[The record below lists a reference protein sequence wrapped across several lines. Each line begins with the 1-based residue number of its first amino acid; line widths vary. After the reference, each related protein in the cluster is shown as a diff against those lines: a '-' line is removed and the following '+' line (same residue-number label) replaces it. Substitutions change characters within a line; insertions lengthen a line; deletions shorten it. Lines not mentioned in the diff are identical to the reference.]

1 MAKFLEGMRALARK
15 DVVQNA
21 ARYLEVDIKAAGIST
36 GPAATPMKPA
46 RKAERAPAPSRPAP
60 SRPAAPARSAPSRK
74 APTPKRAAPPKK
86 AAAPPKKAVAPRT
99 TGGAARPAA
108 APRTTRGAARPAA
121 VPRTTRGAARPAA
134 APARARGASALAA
147 PAVGAAGKGT
157 EQTRPVSPE
166 NPPSGIPGDEIA
178 EALLAHVEIEPGQ
191 GIDDLALAMGTPAAE
206 LQEPIKKLLEE
217 NKITEELSQG
227 QTSYYP
233 T

>member
-36 GPAATPMKPA
+36 GPAATPMTPA
-46 RKAERAPAPSRPAP
+46 RKAERAPAPSRPAPSRPVP

-74 APTPKRAAPPKK
+74 APTPKRAAPHKK
-86 AAAPPKKAVAPRT
+86 AAAPRTTGGAARPAAALRT

-108 APRTTRGAARPAA
+108 APRTTG
-121 VPRTTRGAARPAA
+121 GAARPAA
-134 APARARGASALAA
+134 APARARAASAGALAA
-147 PAVGAAGKGT
+147 AAGRGA
-157 EQTRPVSPE
+157 EQARPVSPE

-206 LQEPIKKLLEE
+206 LQEPIKRLLEE

>member
-1 MAKFLEGMRALARK
+1 MISDVEIENEIRSLVAKFLEGMRALARK

-36 GPAATPMKPA
+36 GPAATPMKPS
-46 RKAERAPAPSRPAP
+46 RKAERAPAPSRPAPSRPAP

-74 APTPKRAAPPKK
+74 APTPKRAAPR
-86 AAAPPKKAVAPRT
+86 KKAVAPRT

-108 APRTTRGAARPAA
+108 AP
-121 VPRTTRGAARPAA
+121 
-134 APARARGASALAA
+134 ARARAASAGALAA
-147 PAVGAAGKGT
+147 PAGKGA
-157 EQTRPVSPE
+157 EQSRPVSPE

-206 LQEPIKKLLEE
+206 LKEPIKKLLAE